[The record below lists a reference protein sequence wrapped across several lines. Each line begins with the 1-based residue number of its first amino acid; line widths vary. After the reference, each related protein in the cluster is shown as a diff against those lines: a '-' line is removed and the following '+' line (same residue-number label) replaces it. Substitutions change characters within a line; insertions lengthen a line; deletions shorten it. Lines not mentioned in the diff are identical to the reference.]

1 MLEETDENWSGCIDQ
16 VIDLS
21 PDCVT
26 IYQMEVPF
34 NTTIFKSMKEEGRL
48 SAPVAD
54 WGTKRR
60 WVKEAFARLESAG
73 YAVTSAYTAVKE
85 PEKTKFVYRD
95 RLWAG
100 ADMVALGVASFG
112 HLGGIHYQNLTHID
126 QYCDSVDKAE
136 SVVRR
141 ALLTSDE
148 ERFVREMI
156 LQWKLGRVCPSY
168 FREKFGID
176 LMERYGPVLEE
187 WKDAGDLEVGEDELR
202 LSRDALLRVDSM
214 LYHFFL
220 PQHLD

>member
-1 MLEETDENWSGCIDQ
+1 
-16 VIDLS
+16 
-21 PDCVT
+21 
-26 IYQMEVPF
+26 
-34 NTTIFKSMKEEGRL
+34 
-48 SAPVAD
+48 
-54 WGTKRR
+54 
-60 WVKEAFARLESAG
+60 
-73 YAVTSAYTAVKE
+73 
-85 PEKTKFVYRD
+85 
-95 RLWAG
+95 
-100 ADMVALGVASFG
+100 MVALGVASFG

-168 FREKFGID
+168 FRKKFGID

-220 PQHLD
+220 PQHLDEG